1 MAECADFIRT
11 ERVEGAKEEEAKR
24 GRRGSRE
31 GGCGGQR
38 RAVAAV
44 KGGRLRRLGMFAL
57 KSVIARTKGSKWESS
72 KR

>member
-1 MAECADFIRT
+1 MVRQQVVRQQAVRQQAERQ
-11 ERVEGAKEEEAKR
+11 
-24 GRRGSRE
+24 S
-31 GGCGGQR
+31 R

-44 KGGRLRRLGMFAL
+44 GSTGMFAL